1 MICYH
6 LSGHGNDSLLFITG
20 FPYIN
25 FLFNYVIGFRETA
38 QIGNTL
44 KYRNSSEDM
53 DLVSHIKISYRRIGF
68 RETGHIGNTLTSN
81 SSFYMELTIIR
92 FISNDRLIIHRKR
105 QIGKLLSNQE
115 FRAQKFQS

>member
-1 MICYH
+1 M
-6 LSGHGNDSLLFITG
+6 
-20 FPYIN
+20 
-25 FLFNYVIGFRETA
+25 IGFHETA

-53 DLVSHIKISYRRIGF
+53 DLVSHIKISYHRIGF

-92 FISNDRLIIHRKR
+92 FISNDRLIIHGKR
-105 QIGKLLSNQE
+105 QIGKLLSNQD
-115 FRAQKFQS
+115 FRAQNLSHELSIPKEIVYVLCIGIN

>member
-1 MICYH
+1 M
-6 LSGHGNDSLLFITG
+6 
-20 FPYIN
+20 
-25 FLFNYVIGFRETA
+25 IGFRETA

-53 DLVSHIKISYRRIGF
+53 DLVSHIKISYHRIGF

-92 FISNDRLIIHRKR
+92 FISNDRLIIHGKR
-105 QIGKLLSNQE
+105 QIGKLLSNQD
-115 FRAQKFQS
+115 FRAQNLSHELSILKEIVYVLCIGID

>member
-1 MICYH
+1 M
-6 LSGHGNDSLLFITG
+6 
-20 FPYIN
+20 
-25 FLFNYVIGFRETA
+25 IGFREKA

-53 DLVSHIKISYRRIGF
+53 DSVSHIKISYQRIGF

-92 FISNDRLIIHRKR
+92 FISNDRLIIHGKR
-105 QIGKLLSNQE
+105 QIGKLLSNQD
-115 FRAQKFQS
+115 FRAQNLSHELSIPKEIVYVLCIGIN